1 MFSLQGSVISSRHH
15 LCAAYVR
22 HGGTADWRSSVAGV
36 VNLIVNLLLYLLT
49 VVTDARDEAVYRAA
63 YYNVVHIVL
72 KNKKIHV
79 MRLTT

>member
-1 MFSLQGSVISSRHH
+1 M
-15 LCAAYVR
+15 
-22 HGGTADWRSSVAGV
+22 AGV